1 MVDRTFFARF
11 AVDEFVGKLFEEEPL
26 PYWAKLGVV
35 LRHIAAAERTNIDFI
50 LDIILL
56 VKLKM
61 LIRIP
66 YAIALQ
72 KRSHVTLTLPHGF
85 VIAK

>member
-61 LIRIP
+61 FN
-66 YAIALQ
+66 
-72 KRSHVTLTLPHGF
+72 SNTLCNSSSKAESRNPNITARF
-85 VIAK
+85 CDS

>member
-1 MVDRTFFARF
+1 MVDRTFSARF

-61 LIRIP
+61 FN
-66 YAIALQ
+66 
-72 KRSHVTLTLPHGF
+72 SNTLCNSS
-85 VIAK
+85 AKAESRNPNITARFCDS